1 MSRTIAII
9 GTLDTKGDQVEY
21 LKNKIQVKDHKALVI
36 DVGVL
41 GDPGCPADITRQQV
55 AEAANT
61 TIDAVIEM
69 GGVGNETKSIGKMG
83 DGVCRLLK
91 EMDQQGELD
100 ALLAVGGSMGTSL
113 AIRAIEVLPF
123 QMPKVIL
130 STIANSPAIDPDVY
144 AHNVMMIPWV
154 GGLWGI
160 NEISKMI
167 LNQAAGV
174 IVGAAEAYEKGSF
187 SEKRMI
193 GVVSLGM
200 SGARFLF
207 HLRPALEKK
216 GYDIATFH
224 ATGMGSRLLEKA
236 VEEGYIDAVLEL
248 CAGFELVNEE
258 YSSVFGPG
266 PHKLEAAIKR
276 GIPMIV
282 SLGSMEITSWGP
294 IKPIPEKLQGR
305 PQFEHNPLL
314 IGILT
319 TLEERLTAAKKLAEK
334 LNRTT
339 GPTALIIPLIPPYGQ
354 TKYGLADPEG
364 MEAVRKELRK
374 NLDPKVKV
382 FEIDSSEE
390 DPKFTSKVMELLEEM
405 IQ

>member
-1 MSRTIAII
+1 MSKAIAII

-21 LKNKIQVKDHKALVI
+21 LHGKIEEKGHKAIVI
-36 DVGVL
+36 DVGIL

-55 AEAANT
+55 AEAAGT
-61 TIDAVIEM
+61 TIEAVIEM
-69 GGVGNETKSIGKMG
+69 GGVGKETKSMGKMTE
-83 DGVCRLLK
+83 GVCRIL
-91 EMDQQGELD
+91 QGLNDKGDLD
-100 ALLAVGGSMGTSL
+100 GLLALGGSMGTSL
-113 AIRAIEVLPF
+113 AIKAVEVVPF

-174 IVGAAEAYEKGSF
+174 VVGAVKAYEKVSLG
-187 SEKRMI
+187 EKKMI

-200 SGARFLF
+200 SGARFLY

-216 GYDIATFH
+216 GYDVATFH
-224 ATGMGSRLLEKA
+224 ATGMGPRLLEKA

-258 YSSVFGPG
+258 YGSVFGPG
-266 PHKLEAAIKR
+266 PRKLEAAARR

-282 SLGSMEITSWGP
+282 SLGAMEITSWGP
-294 IKPIPEKLQGR
+294 IKPIPDKLKGR
-305 PQFEHNPLL
+305 PNFEHNPLL
-314 IGILT
+314 IGIVT
-319 TLEERLTAAKKLAEK
+319 TLEERLAAARKLVEK
-334 LNRTT
+334 LNRAT
-339 GPTALIIPLIPPYGQ
+339 GPTALLLPLIPPYGQ

-364 MEAVRKELRK
+364 MEAVRKVLKEG
-374 NLDPKVKV
+374 LDSKVKV
-382 FEIDSSEE
+382 FEIDASEE
-390 DPKFTSKVMELLEEM
+390 DPKFTSKVMALLEEM

>member
-1 MSRTIAII
+1 M
-9 GTLDTKGDQVEY
+9 
-21 LKNKIQVKDHKALVI
+21 
-36 DVGVL
+36 
-41 GDPGCPADITRQQV
+41 
-55 AEAANT
+55 
-61 TIDAVIEM
+61 
-69 GGVGNETKSIGKMG
+69 
-83 DGVCRLLK
+83 
-91 EMDQQGELD
+91 
-100 ALLAVGGSMGTSL
+100 LAVGGSMGTSL
-113 AIRAIEVLPF
+113 AIRTAQILPF

-130 STIANSPAIDPDVY
+130 STIANSLAIDPNVY

-174 IVGAAEAYEKGSF
+174 IAGAVEAYEKGSF
-187 SEKRMI
+187 GEKRII

-200 SGARFLF
+200 SGARFLV

-224 ATGMGSRLLEKA
+224 ATGMGSRLLEKV
-236 VEEGYIDAVLEL
+236 VEEGYINAVLEL

-266 PHKLEAAIKR
+266 PHKLEAVIKR

-319 TLEERLTAAKKLAEK
+319 TLEERLAAAEKLAEK

-364 MEAVRKELRK
+364 MEAVRNALKK
-374 NLDPKVKV
+374 NLDPKVRV
-382 FEIDSSEE
+382 FEVESSEE